1 MTDGRSVPGRGEP
14 NESPGSS
21 FLSHHPPLSEKC
33 VPRFYKL
40 FSTVF
45 PHLGTVFPNCFSGS
59 SSIRLLRGSGFTGK
73 VRREGF
79 FRDIFSFPVLSRRC
93 PGKFTKSSREIIG
106 IWNSDLIRDFGNR
119 KGGALQEMGG
129 PPQHRVFPVL
139 PGRDAGFL
147 LELRIKCRPGNPAG
161 GGDLIDGIIS
171 FRQKFLRGPDRRG
184 DL

>member
-1 MTDGRSVPGRGEP
+1 MVLRPSLLQFSTGERRQVIACGICMINGRSVPGRGEP

-33 VPRFYKL
+33 GTRFYKL
-40 FSTVF
+40 FPTVF
-45 PHLGTVFPNCFSGS
+45 PHAAQCFPIVFSGS
-59 SSIRLLRGSGFTGK
+59 SPIRLLRGSGFTGK

-119 KGGALQEMGG
+119 KGGTFQKMSGSRRSIAYSRYCRGEM
-129 PPQHRVFPVL
+129 PVSCL
-139 PGRDAGFL
+139 NFA
-147 LELRIKCRPGNPAG
+147 
-161 GGDLIDGIIS
+161 
-171 FRQKFLRGPDRRG
+171 
-184 DL
+184 